1 MSSLMDQTSTAT
13 ITPAPSLIVCPH
25 CKLELF
31 LVGIEMERPGRD
43 VFTFECLKC
52 HRVEARG
59 VAVP

>member
-1 MSSLMDQTSTAT
+1 MAT
-13 ITPAPSLIVCPH
+13 IAPAPSLIVCPH

-43 VFTFECLKC
+43 VLTFECLKC

-59 VAVP
+59 IAVS